1 MGYILTYNTYQCL
14 LEFNEKNLF
23 DPWPRPE
30 SLFGSG
36 RRVKRIYFIYPQEFL
51 LFITCQNV
59 AHKTLYLMRK
69 ELDQ

>member
-14 LEFNEKNLF
+14 LELNEKNRL
-23 DPWPRPE
+23 DPWPRLE

-51 LFITCQNV
+51 LFIICQNV
-59 AHKTLYLMRK
+59 AQETFY
-69 ELDQ
+69 